1 MKRGRAWQLVGPSRR
16 QSVLNTPMCP
26 KSLRLGFRS
35 PRCGSI
41 RVRFARLSKAARDAE
56 QRLEAKEGQWP
67 RTTRSSFDASC
78 RSSCPKGVRRALYR
92 RVA

>member
-1 MKRGRAWQLVGPSRR
+1 MKQDRAWQLVGPSRR
-16 QSVLNTPMCP
+16 QLVLTTPIP
-26 KSLRLGFRS
+26 KSPRLGFRS

-78 RSSCPKGVRRALYR
+78 RSSCPKGVRRALDR